1 LYFRGRLFLL
11 LTKITQHIMKYSV
24 LTMRLFLILFSVMV
38 IISSCTSKVQ
48 ESTPPIALSNM
59 DLSVNPGD
67 DFFRYANGGWL
78 VANPIPDDYSRYGS
92 FEQLREANDQQLQDL
107 IAQISADKKA
117 LQGSNRQK
125 IRDFYNSAMDTMAI
139 EENGVGPLMPYI
151 ERINALQTKVE
162 LGEAFAFFHQLGS
175 RPLFGLFA
183 SQDRMNTE
191 MMIATIG
198 QGGLG
203 MSDRDYYLKDDARSL
218 EIRSAYEKLIETI
231 FTLAGHN
238 ADQAIEARQTIMAME
253 TRLADASMDRI
264 ERRNPYATYNKKTVE
279 ELRSLVPSFNWL
291 DYFDG
296 VGISIEELNV
306 SQPLFFAASE
316 KLINDFDLNAWKTYL
331 TWNLLRSSASYLSS
345 DFDNAAFEF
354 YGRVMSGRTAQQER
368 WRRAIGAVSGTMG
381 EALGQE
387 YVAVHFPPQAKER
400 MVDLVEHLRTAFAQR
415 IDQLEWMSDVT
426 KEQAHE
432 KLGKMNVKIGYP
444 DKWVDFTTLE
454 ISDQPYVIN
463 AMAGSL
469 FNTRR
474 NLEKIGQPVDRDE
487 WFMSPQTVNAYYSPT
502 MNEIVFPAGILQPPF
517 FYLDGDDA
525 VNFGAIGVVIGHE
538 MTHGFDDQGRQY
550 AADGNLRDW
559 WSPEDAGRFVELSQ
573 VLVDQYNNFVMLDSL
588 TINGKLSLGENI
600 ADLGGITIS
609 YQALQNKLNEDGRP
623 EPIDGFTPE
632 QRFFI
637 SYGQVWRNNIRD
649 KELMRQINE
658 GPHSPGEA
666 RVNGIVY
673 NLEAFYQAFDIQP
686 EAGRFI
692 TPEKRAS
699 IW

>member
-1 LYFRGRLFLL
+1 MKYLILSTKVLLIL
-11 LTKITQHIMKYSV
+11 LT
-24 LTMRLFLILFSVMV
+24 VMSIPGCNSRV
-38 IISSCTSKVQ
+38 K
-48 ESTPPIALSNM
+48 ESTPPIELSNM

-67 DFFRYANGGWL
+67 DFFRFANGGWL
-78 VANPIPDDYSRYGS
+78 QANPIPDEYSRYGS
-92 FEQLREANDQQLQDL
+92 FEQLREANDNQLQEL
-107 IAQISADKKA
+107 IAQISADKSA
-117 LQGSNRQK
+117 AAASNRQK
-125 IRDFYNSAMDTMAI
+125 IRDFYNSAMDSVAV
-139 EENGVGPLMPYI
+139 EENGIKPLQPYFDQ
-151 ERINALQTKVE
+151 INSLSSKDE
-162 LGEAFAFFHQLGS
+162 LAESFAFFHQRGS
-175 RPLFGLFA
+175 RPIFGLSA

-191 MMIATIG
+191 MMIATVG

-218 EIRSAYEKLIETI
+218 EIRSAYKKLIETI
-231 FTLAGHN
+231 FILAGYEE
-238 ADQAIEARQTIMAME
+238 AKAAEARQTIMSME
-253 TRLADASMDRI
+253 TRLAAASMDRI

-279 ELRSLVPSFNWL
+279 ELKSIVPSFGWL

-296 VGISIEELNV
+296 IGISIEELNV
-306 SQPLFFAASE
+306 SQPLFFAEAE
-316 KLINDFDLNAWKTYL
+316 KLINDFDLDAWKTYL
-331 TWNLLRSSASYLSS
+331 NWNLLRSSASYLSS
-345 DFDNAAFEF
+345 DFDNASFEF
-354 YGRVMSGRTAQQER
+354 YGRVMSGQTAQQER
-368 WRRAIGAVSGTMG
+368 WRRAIGTLGRTMG
-381 EALGQE
+381 EAVGQE

-400 MVDLVEHLRTAFAQR
+400 MIDLVDHLRKAFAQR
-415 IDQLEWMSDVT
+415 IDQLEWMSEVT
-426 KEQAHE
+426 QEQAQE

-444 DKWVDFTTLE
+444 DKWIDYSSLE
-454 ISDQPYVIN
+454 IIDQPYVLN

-559 WSPEDAGRFVELSQ
+559 WTAEDADRFVELSQ
-573 VLVDQYNNFVMLDSL
+573 VLVEQYNNFVMLDSL

-600 ADLGGITIS
+600 ADLGGVTIS
-609 YQALQNKLNEDGRP
+609 YQAFQNKLNESGRP
-623 EPIDGFTPE
+623 GPIDGFTPE

-637 SYGQVWRNNIRD
+637 SYAQVWRNNIR
-649 KELMRQINE
+649 EREVMRQINE

-673 NLEAFYQAFDIQP
+673 NLETFYQAFDIQP
-686 EAGRFI
+686 EAAKFI
-692 TPEKRAS
+692 ATETRAE

>member
-1 LYFRGRLFLL
+1 MKHLFLS
-11 LTKITQHIMKYSV
+11 TKV
-24 LTMRLFLILFSVMV
+24 LLILFAVMS
-38 IISSCTSKVQ
+38 ISACNSRVEK
-48 ESTPPIALSNM
+48 STPPIELSNM

-67 DFFRYANGGWL
+67 DFFRFANGGWL
-78 VANPIPDDYSRYGS
+78 QANPIPDEYSRYGS
-92 FEQLREANDQQLQDL
+92 FEQLREANDKQLQDL
-107 IAQISADKKA
+107 IAQISADKNA
-117 LQGSNRQK
+117 AVGSNRQM
-125 IRDFYNSAMDTMAI
+125 IRDFYNSAMDSVAV
-139 EENGVGPLMPYI
+139 EENGIKPLQPYLDQ
-151 ERINALQTKVE
+151 INSLASKDE
-162 LGEAFAFFHQLGS
+162 LAEAFAFFHQRGS
-175 RPLFGLFA
+175 RPLFGLSA

-191 MMIATIG
+191 MMIANLG

-218 EIRSAYEKLIETI
+218 EIRSAYEKLIEII
-231 FTLAGHN
+231 FTLAGYE
-238 ADQAIEARQTIMAME
+238 EAKAAEVRQTIMAME
-253 TRLADASMDRI
+253 TRLAQASMDRI

-279 ELRSLVPSFNWL
+279 ELISIVPSFGWL

-296 VGISIEELNV
+296 IGISIDELNV
-306 SQPLFFAASE
+306 SQPLFFAEAE
-316 KLINDFDLNAWKTYL
+316 KLINDFDLDAWKTYL
-331 TWNLLRSSASYLSS
+331 EWNLLRSSASYLSS
-345 DFDNAAFEF
+345 DFDNASFEF
-354 YGRVMSGRTAQQER
+354 YGRVMSGQTAQQER
-368 WRRAIGAVSGTMG
+368 WRRAIGTLGHTMG
-381 EALGQE
+381 EAVGQE

-400 MVDLVEHLRTAFAQR
+400 MVDLVDHLRKAFAQR

-444 DKWVDFTTLE
+444 DKWIDYSSLE
-454 ISDQPYVIN
+454 ISAQPYVLN

-517 FYLDGDDA
+517 FYLNGDDA

-559 WSPEDAGRFVELSQ
+559 WTVEDAERFLERSQ

-600 ADLGGITIS
+600 ADLGGVTIS
-609 YQALQNKLNEDGRP
+609 YQAFQNKLNESGRP
-623 EPIDGFTPE
+623 GPIDGFTPE

-637 SYGQVWRNNIRD
+637 SYAQVWRNNIRD
-649 KELMRQINE
+649 KEVMRQINE

-692 TPEKRAS
+692 PTENRAE

>member
-1 LYFRGRLFLL
+1 MKHLFLS
-11 LTKITQHIMKYSV
+11 TKV
-24 LTMRLFLILFSVMV
+24 LLILFAVMS
-38 IISSCTSKVQ
+38 ISACNSRVEK
-48 ESTPPIALSNM
+48 STPPIELSNM

-67 DFFRYANGGWL
+67 DFFRFANGGWL
-78 VANPIPDDYSRYGS
+78 QANPIPDEYSRYGS
-92 FEQLREANDQQLQDL
+92 FEQLREANDKQLQDL
-107 IAQISADKKA
+107 IAQISADKNA
-117 LQGSNRQK
+117 AVGSNRQM
-125 IRDFYNSAMDTMAI
+125 IRDFYNSAMDSVAV
-139 EENGVGPLMPYI
+139 EENGIKPLQPYLDQ
-151 ERINALQTKVE
+151 INSLASKDE
-162 LGEAFAFFHQLGS
+162 LAEAFAFFHQRGS
-175 RPLFGLFA
+175 RPLFGLSA

-191 MMIATIG
+191 MMIANLG

-231 FTLAGHN
+231 FTLAGYE
-238 ADQAIEARQTIMAME
+238 EAKAAEVRQTIMAME
-253 TRLADASMDRI
+253 TRLAQASMDRI

-279 ELRSLVPSFNWL
+279 ELISIVPSFGWL

-296 VGISIEELNV
+296 IGISIDELNV
-306 SQPLFFAASE
+306 SQPLFFAEAE
-316 KLINDFDLNAWKTYL
+316 KLINDFDLDAWKTYL
-331 TWNLLRSSASYLSS
+331 EWNLLRSSASYLSS
-345 DFDNAAFEF
+345 DFDNASFEF
-354 YGRVMSGRTAQQER
+354 YGRVMSGQTAQQER
-368 WRRAIGAVSGTMG
+368 WRRAIGTLGRTMG
-381 EALGQE
+381 EAVGQE

-400 MVDLVEHLRTAFAQR
+400 MVDLVDHLRKAFAQR

-444 DKWVDFTTLE
+444 DKWIDYSSLE
-454 ISDQPYVIN
+454 ISAQPYVLN

-517 FYLDGDDA
+517 FYLNGDDA

-559 WSPEDAGRFVELSQ
+559 WTVEDAERFLERSQ

-600 ADLGGITIS
+600 ADLGGVTIS
-609 YQALQNKLNEDGRP
+609 YQAFQNKLNESGRP
-623 EPIDGFTPE
+623 GPIDGFTPE

-637 SYGQVWRNNIRD
+637 SYAQVWRNNIRD
-649 KELMRQINE
+649 KEVMRQINE

-692 TPEKRAS
+692 PTENRAE

>member
-1 LYFRGRLFLL
+1 MKYLILSTKVLLIL
-11 LTKITQHIMKYSV
+11 LT
-24 LTMRLFLILFSVMV
+24 VMSIPGCNSRV
-38 IISSCTSKVQ
+38 K
-48 ESTPPIALSNM
+48 ESTPPIELSNM

-67 DFFRYANGGWL
+67 DFFRFANGGWL
-78 VANPIPDDYSRYGS
+78 QANPIPDEYSRYGS
-92 FEQLREANDQQLQDL
+92 FEQLREANDNQLQEL
-107 IAQISADKKA
+107 IAQISADKSA
-117 LQGSNRQK
+117 AAASNRQK
-125 IRDFYNSAMDTMAI
+125 IRDFYNSAMDSVAV
-139 EENGVGPLMPYI
+139 EENGIKPLQPYFDQ
-151 ERINALQTKVE
+151 INSLSSKDE
-162 LGEAFAFFHQLGS
+162 LAESFAFFHQRGS
-175 RPLFGLFA
+175 RPIFGLSA

-191 MMIATIG
+191 MMIATVG

-218 EIRSAYEKLIETI
+218 EIRSAYKKLIETI
-231 FTLAGHN
+231 FILAGYEE
-238 ADQAIEARQTIMAME
+238 AKAAEARQTIMSME
-253 TRLADASMDRI
+253 TRLAAASMDRI

-279 ELRSLVPSFNWL
+279 ELKSIVPSFGWL

-296 VGISIEELNV
+296 IGISIEELNV
-306 SQPLFFAASE
+306 SQPLFFAEAE
-316 KLINDFDLNAWKTYL
+316 KLINDFDLDAWKTYL
-331 TWNLLRSSASYLSS
+331 NWNLLRSSASYLSS
-345 DFDNAAFEF
+345 DFDNASFEF
-354 YGRVMSGRTAQQER
+354 YGRVMSGQTAQQER
-368 WRRAIGAVSGTMG
+368 WRRAIGTLGRTMG
-381 EALGQE
+381 EAVGQE

-400 MVDLVEHLRTAFAQR
+400 MIDLVDHLRKAFAQR
-415 IDQLEWMSDVT
+415 IDQLEWMSEVT
-426 KEQAHE
+426 QEQAQE

-444 DKWVDFTTLE
+444 DKWIDYSSLE
-454 ISDQPYVIN
+454 IIDQPYVLN

-559 WSPEDAGRFVELSQ
+559 WTAEDADRFVELSQ
-573 VLVDQYNNFVMLDSL
+573 VLVEQYNNFVMLDSL

-600 ADLGGITIS
+600 ADLGGVTIS
-609 YQALQNKLNEDGRP
+609 YQAFQNKLNESGRP
-623 EPIDGFTPE
+623 GPIDGFTPE

-637 SYGQVWRNNIRD
+637 SYAQVWRNNIR
-649 KELMRQINE
+649 EREVMRQINE

-673 NLEAFYQAFDIQP
+673 NLETFYQAFDIQP
-686 EAGRFI
+686 EAAKFI
-692 TPEKRAS
+692 TTENRAE